1 MVLDAAGLLS
11 HVLVELEFLSN
22 QFLVLDLALQLLDL
36 EGALLLLLGEV
47 FQSLDGET
55 NLNELEKNLEVAE
68 EFEILG
74 WLVDLS
80 NVLSVETLLSRS
92 ICVDFQGDFLEQV
105 LIKVLWLALS
115 DALSVAGSGEI
126 LFTLCTVTGS
136 LL

>member
-1 MVLDAAGLLS
+1 MGLLS

-36 EGALLLLLGEV
+36 EGALLSLLGEV

-68 EFEILG
+68 EVEILG

-80 NVLSVETLLSRS
+80 NVLGVFTLLS
-92 ICVDFQGDFLEQV
+92 
-105 LIKVLWLALS
+105 
-115 DALSVAGSGEI
+115 
-126 LFTLCTVTGS
+126 
-136 LL
+136 